1 MCGEMEGTE
10 DCPDDRLPPRSRGH
24 SAKELQSD
32 EMGGVGLER
41 QASEVLQRMILLPCS
56 FPANF
61 RLSFL
66 FSILTLTDV
75 LS

>member
-24 SAKELQSD
+24 SAKQLQSD
-32 EMGGVGLER
+32 EGGVGLER
-41 QASEVLQRMILLPCS
+41 QASEVLQLMTLLLCS

-61 RLSFL
+61 RSSFL